1 LSTEINIYLKAT
13 DYASNVV
20 TDVASKLSGSMAKI
34 DDVNRNVKKSTENV
48 TVSSKQ
54 MGLAFNNVATSG
66 FALYNAIDRVMDMQV
81 QVDRANL
88 QVKVSL
94 NSVEDAQKRYNA
106 TVEKFGVESEQA
118 QSASKDLQLAQER
131 YQVACER
138 ASMIQGNLN
147 EAMFQSALTVIPS
160 LITMITSVSTL
171 THGWTAVTQGVSSA
185 LNFLAAN
192 PIILVVAG
200 IAALIA
206 GLIWAYQNCEPFRN
220 AINAIASVLRG
231 AFFAAID
238 AVRGALEWVWKN
250 VLVPVGSFIAT
261 TFVAAWNDMVAIWR
275 NYVLP
280 AIDAVRSG
288 VQWLWNNVLVPFGQ
302 FLSTVFQAYWTAL
315 STIFNVVILPAL
327 TAVQNAFSW
336 LWHNVLDPLGAFLG
350 GALLAAWN
358 ALANGIS
365 WAYNNVLKPVFDAL
379 SWVWNNILK
388 PIADVI
394 GAIVGAVTGFL
405 GGGGTPSNQNP
416 NVGGHLQHG
425 GIVTRPTL
433 TWVGEAGPEA
443 VIPLNNGR
451 DILERIIPFA
461 QEGRAVGGDV
471 YINLT
476 VSGSMDRPTAEYTA
490 RLIEEKLRNVL
501 VEASS
506 TSGGST
512 HKRIRVLH

>member
-1 LSTEINIYLKAT
+1 MSTEINIYLKAT

-20 TDVASKLSGSMAKI
+20 AGVASKLSGSMAKI
-34 DDVNRNVKKSTENV
+34 DDVNRNVKRSSENV
-48 TVSSKQ
+48 TASSKQ
-54 MGLAFNNVATSG
+54 MALAFNNVATSG
-66 FALYNAIDRVMDMQV
+66 FALYNSIDRVMDMQV

-106 TVEKFGVESEQA
+106 AVEKFGAESEQA
-118 QSASKDLQLAQER
+118 QSAAKDLQLAQER

-138 ASMIQGNLN
+138 ASMVQGNLN
-147 EAMFQSALTVIPS
+147 EAMFQSALTIIPS

-171 THGWTAVTQGVSSA
+171 MHSWTAVTGGVSSA

-200 IAALIA
+200 IAALVA
-206 GLIWAYQNCEPFRN
+206 GLVWAYQNCEPFRN
-220 AINAIASVLRG
+220 AINAIASVLSG

-238 AVRGALEWVWKN
+238 VVRGALEWVWKN

-261 TFVAAWNDMVAIWR
+261 TFAAAWNDMVTIWR

-280 AIDAVRSG
+280 AIDAVRG
-288 VQWLWNNVLVPFGQ
+288 GLEWLWNNILAPFAKFIVDTVLG
-302 FLSTVFQAYWTAL
+302 AWERAC
-315 STIFNVVILPAL
+315 AGMR
-327 TAVQNAFSW
+327 AAWDAFS
-336 LWHNVLDPLGAFLG
+336 GAFQ
-350 GALLAAWN
+350 W
-358 ALANGIS
+358 I
-365 WAYNNVLKPVFDAL
+365 YNNVVKPVFDAIK
-379 SWVWNNILK
+379 WFWDNIIK
-388 PIADVI
+388 PVADAI
-394 GAIVGAVTGFL
+394 GGVVNAVGGWF
-405 GGGGTPSNQNP
+405 GGGANNPQQAGGVREQLPGAGSYLPSTPPGSTP
-416 NVGGHLQHG
+416 GGPKQAGGRLQSG
-425 GIVTRPTL
+425 GIITKPMIGL
-433 TWVGEAGPEA
+433 IGEAGPEA

-461 QEGRAVGGDV
+461 QEGRSIGGDV

-512 HKRIRVLH
+512 HKRIRMLH